1 MKRFILAATA
11 VVSVAACNGPAEEA
25 GKKRDEAAA
34 AASGQSYNGEG
45 PNQKLGEAQDR
56 TNKSA
61 TDARDAQANELKQQG
76 KAIREEAD
84 GRADKLE
91 AEAKQIRSEADKRA
105 DVYDDRAKAV
115 RQ

>member
-1 MKRFILAATA
+1 MKRILLAATA
-11 VVSVAACNGPAEEA
+11 VLSLAACNGPAEKA
-25 GKKRDEAAA
+25 GKERDQNAA
-34 AASGQSYNGEG
+34 AASGQPYKGEG

-56 TNKSA
+56 ANKAATN
-61 TDARDAQANELKQQG
+61 ARDAQADELKQQG

-91 AEAKQIRSEADKRA
+91 AQAKQIRAEADKRA

>member
-1 MKRFILAATA
+1 MPRITA
-11 VVSVAACNGPAEEA
+11 LPKA

-34 AASGQSYNGEG
+34 AAPGQPYKGEG

-56 TNKSA
+56 ANKAA
-61 TDARDAQANELKQQG
+61 TDTRDAQADELKQQQG

-91 AEAKQIRSEADKRA
+91 AEAKQIRSKADKRA

>member
-1 MKRFILAATA
+1 MKRTLLSATA
-11 VVSVAACNGPAEEA
+11 VLSLAACDGPAEKA
-25 GKKRDEAAA
+25 GKESDQAAA
-34 AASGQSYNGEG
+34 AAAGQPYKGEG
-45 PNQKLGEAQDR
+45 SNEKLGEAQDR
-56 TNKSA
+56 ANKA
-61 TDARDAQANELKQQG
+61 ANDARDAQADELKQQG

-91 AEAKQIRSEADKRA
+91 VQAKRIRDEADKRA